1 MQNLISNSVISMLL
15 FLFLFFNCSEN
26 RFKIF
31 PFINF
36 SRFNKG
42 EWSWNKHLEY
52 AIPED
57 LPIVHPFVTRLTISI
72 GNRKFSAM
80 WKSCV
85 LIELLQMYM
94 CSEDGAG
101 FQHSSGFCEN
111 YCEWC
116 EKFWKIF
123 ARPFY
128 RRHGKYKLF
137 DFSQAKEPLIAA
149 IFVRSAVWYEIFLLF
164 SFYLT
169 EKEINVLTVNPLSF
183 VSLIEN

>member
-1 MQNLISNSVISMLL
+1 MN
-15 FLFLFFNCSEN
+15 FFRS
-26 RFKIF
+26 
-31 PFINF
+31 
-36 SRFNKG
+36 SKG

-57 LPIVHPFVTRLTISI
+57 LPKVHPFVTRLTISI

-101 FQHSSGFCEN
+101 IQHSSGFCEN

-116 EKFWKIF
+116 ENFERFSLAHFTDSMENTNPFWF
-123 ARPFY
+123 FT
-128 RRHGKYKLF
+128 GKRTINCSNFCQICSLIWN
-137 DFSQAKEPLIAA
+137 FSVVFIVLDWKRNQC
-149 IFVRSAVWYEIFLLF
+149 
-164 SFYLT
+164 
-169 EKEINVLTVNPLSF
+169 VLTVNPLNI
-183 VSLIEN
+183 VSLTEN

>member
-36 SRFNKG
+36 SRFSKG

-85 LIELLQMYM
+85 LIALLQMYM

-101 FQHSSGFCEN
+101 IQHSSGFCEN
-111 YCEWC
+111 ILSDVRNFERFSLAHFTDAMENTNLW
-116 EKFWKIF
+116 IF
-123 ARPFY
+123 HRQKN
-128 RRHGKYKLF
+128 H
-137 DFSQAKEPLIAA
+137 
-149 IFVRSAVWYEIFLLF
+149 
-164 SFYLT
+164 
-169 EKEINVLTVNPLSF
+169 
-183 VSLIEN
+183 

>member
-1 MQNLISNSVISMLL
+1 MNVGKRIWGISGFNCRAIIGGIVFHKDIL
-15 FLFLFFNCSEN
+15 LFLFFNCSEN
-26 RFKIF
+26 RFQIF
-31 PFINF
+31 PLIYFF
-36 SRFNKG
+36 RSSKG

-101 FQHSSGFCEN
+101 IQHSSGFCEN
-111 YCEWC
+111 ILSDVRNFERFSLAHFTDAMENTNLW
-116 EKFWKIF
+116 IF
-123 ARPFY
+123 HRQKN
-128 RRHGKYKLF
+128 H
-137 DFSQAKEPLIAA
+137 
-149 IFVRSAVWYEIFLLF
+149 
-164 SFYLT
+164 
-169 EKEINVLTVNPLSF
+169 
-183 VSLIEN
+183 

>member
-1 MQNLISNSVISMLL
+1 MQNCVITHLISNSVISMLL

-36 SRFNKG
+36 SRFSKG

-57 LPIVHPFVTRLTISI
+57 LPIVHPFLTRLTISI

-164 SFYLT
+164 SFY
-169 EKEINVLTVNPLSF
+169 
-183 VSLIEN
+183 

>member
-1 MQNLISNSVISMLL
+1 MN
-15 FLFLFFNCSEN
+15 FFRS
-26 RFKIF
+26 
-31 PFINF
+31 
-36 SRFNKG
+36 SKG

-57 LPIVHPFVTRLTISI
+57 LPKVHPFVTRLTISI

-101 FQHSSGFCEN
+101 IQHSSGFCEN

-116 EKFWKIF
+116 GKFWKIF

-128 RRHGKYKLF
+128 RCHGKYKPF

-149 IFVRSAVWYEIFLLF
+149 IFVRSAVWYEIFSVVFILLDWKRNQ
-164 SFYLT
+164 Y
-169 EKEINVLTVNPLSF
+169 VLTVNPLNF
-183 VSLIEN
+183 VSLTEI